1 MGTNIGPRIGI
12 DGEAQF
18 KQAMRAIN
26 DEMKRYAAEARAV
39 EAAYAG
45 QDDSL
50 ESLTRR
56 SEIYSRQVENQE
68 RAVAQLEQ
76 ILEQLRQEQ
85 GDNTEA
91 INRWESR
98 LRRAQAEL
106 TRYQNQLEQN
116 NQRQREFATG
126 LNEIEQEVDGLNAQL
141 RALAA
146 ESRAA
151 DTAIGGADGSIE
163 ALTQQSEILER
174 QIRTQTEA
182 VSRLE
187 AGLNIAQQEYGE
199 TDERTLHWRSA
210 LANANAE
217 LNRMNGQLDQ
227 NANRQREYATGLN
240 EIEQEVDGLNAQLSA
255 LAAESR
261 SVDAALDG
269 TAGRYDNSR
278 RRSEMLSNQIRIQ
291 EEAIS
296 RLEAGLNSAAQAYGE
311 TDERTLRW
319 RSELANA
326 RTELVQLNNQLREIP
341 TRLDRFASN
350 MEQAGQRLSTA
361 GNTLTMGLTAP
372 LVAAGTAA
380 VNYASDTE
388 ESMNKVQ
395 VAFGDAAQSVLA
407 WSDSTLTSIGLSRGT
422 ALDMAALYGDMAT
435 SMGYSQEAAADMSK
449 TLVNLAADLASFK
462 NISIDEA
469 NTALKSIFTGETESL
484 KNLGVV
490 MTQVNL
496 ESYAMA
502 QGIKKSYQEMTQ
514 AEHVQLRYNYVL
526 AQTQNAQGD
535 FARTSTGTAN
545 QLRILQESLKEAAA
559 SIGGE
564 LLPVVTPV
572 ITRISELA
580 QSFSGLDENTQK
592 LIVQVGIFLATLGPA
607 LKLTG
612 GIASAVSAGVTA
624 YRALQTAHA
633 AATASQTALNV
644 AMSANPI
651 GAVATAVGGLVA
663 ALASLGVTAAL
674 TTEKQRDLNKEL
686 EETEQRRLEAINETN
701 EEHKSVLAQVAA
713 LENLISVE
721 EKTTAQKQSIAALVD
736 RLNESVPELNLAY
749 DQQADSLNMT
759 AEAIRNMAAAQAA
772 QSLQEDNNEAMQGHW
787 KTIIEAKRQVAAA
800 EENLLNVQDQL
811 NQKTQEAEQQ
821 VIAYGTVSSDLQGII
836 QDLSAQE
843 AEHQNTIETSNA
855 AIAEAEKKIAEL
867 SKENEG
873 YYDVVKDLIGVT
885 DDLTAAQDDLTAS
898 QEDQQDAVDDLRD
911 SSLSLANAADTLTK
925 ALQEQ
930 ESAGSLSLD
939 TALDLID
946 AGYAAALSIDT
957 ETGAITL
964 NKDTYIKLAQ
974 AKIDEQIATLEAA
987 RAAATAAQANQDD
1000 ASAALDNAQA
1010 HYKLAE
1016 AKAASE
1022 DEIKSYDAQ
1031 IAALKELKGS
1041 LGSYTGAVKTASS
1054 TGSRAASK
1062 AMTQAEKN
1070 LEKYKEIRDELDHLL
1085 AMGQVTEEAYYKR
1098 LGELRDQYLTDDENI
1113 DEYRKINEEIYK
1125 YDQQLAQK
1133 AQELWENIEK
1143 TKLDVWGDAT
1153 NSMIEDIQTQFDEL
1167 MKLQDDM
1174 AQRLSDYGDLFTM
1187 KDDMLELGDLQ
1198 GQIDV
1203 LNQYEDV
1210 LNRLQER
1217 GISDSLLGEISMM
1230 DLDSAIAYG
1239 EELLAMSDEQWATYE
1254 QLWEEKRLRSIEIAT
1269 KFYEDELNTLKTE
1282 YDDKLAQ
1289 ALDLLK
1295 DTAYGSG
1302 WDTVDAL
1309 GDAMKDN
1316 VQAVLDA
1323 ADYLTN
1329 AFMSRYNSNMDINS
1343 PSGVTEEAA
1352 RYTAQGFEVG
1362 FVDEMRDIRDR
1373 MTRSSSPADTANQ
1386 AAAGVVNGLAGL
1398 MPTVQG
1404 GVYEIHVNIDGRE
1417 AATALF
1423 DPLQGIIKQRGQGF
1437 G

>member
-18 KQAMRAIN
+18 RQAMRGIN
-26 DEMKRYAAEARAV
+26 NEMKRYAAEARAV

-45 QDDSL
+45 QDESL

-56 SEIYSRQVENQE
+56 SEIYSRQVETQE

-76 ILEQLRQEQ
+76 ILEQLRQAQ
-85 GDNTEA
+85 GDNTAA
-91 INRWESR
+91 ISRWESQ

-126 LNEIEQEVDGLNAQL
+126 LNEIEQEVN
-141 RALAA
+141 
-146 ESRAA
+146 
-151 DTAIGGADGSIE
+151 
-163 ALTQQSEILER
+163 
-174 QIRTQTEA
+174 
-182 VSRLE
+182 
-187 AGLNIAQQEYGE
+187 
-199 TDERTLHWRSA
+199 
-210 LANANAE
+210 
-217 LNRMNGQLDQ
+217 
-227 NANRQREYATGLN
+227 
-240 EIEQEVDGLNAQLSA
+240 GLNAQLSA

-291 EEAIS
+291 EDAIS
-296 RLEAGLNSAAQAYGE
+296 RLEAGLNTAAQAYGE

-326 RTELVQLNNQLREIP
+326 RTELLRLNEQLREIP
-341 TRLDRFASN
+341 SGLDRLASG
-350 MEQAGQRLSTA
+350 MEQAGQRLSSA
-361 GNTLTMGLTAP
+361 GSTLTMGLTAP

-407 WSDSTLTSIGLSRGT
+407 WSDSTLTSIGLAKGT

-435 SMGYSQEAAADMSK
+435 SMGYSQETAADMSK

-514 AEHVQLRYNYVL
+514 AEQVQLRYNYVL

-535 FARTSTGTAN
+535 FARTSDGTAN

-559 SIGGE
+559 TIGGD
-564 LLPVVTPV
+564 LLPIVTPV
-572 ITRISELA
+572 ITKISELT
-580 QSFSGLDENTQK
+580 QSFASLDEETRKQ
-592 LIVQVGIFLATLGPA
+592 IVQTGIFLAALGPM

-612 GIASAVSAGVTA
+612 GITSAVSAGVTA
-624 YRALQTAHA
+624 YQALRAAHA

-644 AMSANPI
+644 AMTANPI
-651 GAVATAVGGLVA
+651 GAVITAVGALVA
-663 ALASLGVTAAL
+663 VLGSLGVTAAL
-674 TTEKQRDLNKEL
+674 TAEKQRDLNKEL
-686 EETEQRRLEAINETN
+686 EETEQRRLAAINETN
-701 EEHKSVLAQVAA
+701 EEYKSVLAQVAA

-721 EKTTAQKQSIAALVD
+721 EKTAAQKQSIAALVD

-787 KTIIEAKRQVAAA
+787 ETIIEAKRQVAAA

-843 AEHQNTIETSNA
+843 DEHQNTIETSNA

-974 AKIDEQIATLEAA
+974 AKIDAQIAAIEET
-987 RAAATAAQANQDD
+987 R
-1000 ASAALDNAQA
+1000 ASAAAYAAHLNEAMLNATLA
-1010 HYKLAE
+1010 ESYYELAE
-1016 AKAASE
+1016 AKAAA
-1022 DEIKSYDAQ
+1022 DDQVKSYDAQ

-1054 TGSRAASK
+1054 TGSRAAAK
-1062 AMTQAEKN
+1062 AVTQAEKN
-1070 LEKYKEIRDELDHLL
+1070 LEKYKQIRDELDHLL

-1098 LGELRDQYLTDDENI
+1098 LGELRDQYLTDDDNI

-1133 AQELWENIEK
+1133 AQELWDQTTKAELDAWAEK
-1143 TKLDVWGDAT
+1143 T
-1153 NSMIEDIQTQFDEL
+1153 NSIVEDIQTQFDEL

-1187 KDDMLELGDLQ
+1187 EDDKLELGDLQ

-1254 QLWEEKRLRSIEIAT
+1254 QLWEEKRLRAIEIAT

-1289 ALDLLK
+1289 ALDSLK

-1302 WDTVDAL
+1302 WDTAQGLAD
-1309 GDAMKDN
+1309 GIDDN
-1316 VQAVLDA
+1316 AWAAIDA
-1323 ADYLTN
+1323 AENLAN
-1329 AFMSRYNSNMDINS
+1329 QIAAAMNSALDINS
-1343 PSGVTEEAA
+1343 PSGVTEETG

-1362 FVDEMRDIRDR
+1362 YVDEMRDIRDR
-1373 MTRSSSPADTANQ
+1373 MTRSSSTADAANQ

-1417 AATALF
+1417 AATVLF

>member
-1 MGTNIGPRIGI
+1 MPVNIGPRIGI
-12 DGEAQF
+12 EGEAQF
-18 KQAMRAIN
+18 RRALSAIN
-26 DEMKRYAAEARAV
+26 SELRSYAAEARAV
-39 EAAYAG
+39 ESAYAG
-45 QDDSL
+45 QENSL
-50 ESLTRR
+50 EALTQR
-56 SEIYSRQVENQE
+56 SEVYRRQVETQE

-76 ILEQLRQEQ
+76 VLAQVRQQYGENS
-85 GDNTEA
+85 DA
-91 INRWESR
+91 VSRWESE

-106 TRYQNQLEQN
+106 TRYQNQLEQTRFN
-116 NQRQREFATG
+116 LDQ
-126 LNEIEQEVDGLNAQL
+126 
-141 RALAA
+141 LAA
-146 ESRAA
+146 
-151 DTAIGGADGSIE
+151 GA
-163 ALTQQSEILER
+163 
-174 QIRTQTEA
+174 
-182 VSRLE
+182 
-187 AGLNIAQQEYGE
+187 
-199 TDERTLHWRSA
+199 
-210 LANANAE
+210 
-217 LNRMNGQLDQ
+217 
-227 NANRQREYATGLN
+227 
-240 EIEQEVDGLNAQLSA
+240 
-255 LAAESR
+255 
-261 SVDAALDG
+261 
-269 TAGRYDNSR
+269 
-278 RRSEMLSNQIRIQ
+278 
-291 EEAIS
+291 
-296 RLEAGLNSAAQAYGE
+296 
-311 TDERTLRW
+311 
-319 RSELANA
+319 
-326 RTELVQLNNQLREIP
+326 
-341 TRLDRFASN
+341 
-350 MEQAGQRLSTA
+350 EQAGQKLNAA

-514 AEHVQLRYNYVL
+514 AEQVQLRYNYVL

-535 FARTSTGTAN
+535 FARTSDSTAN

-559 SIGGE
+559 TIGGD
-564 LLPVVTPV
+564 LLPIVTPV
-572 ITRISELA
+572 ITKISELT
-580 QSFSGLDENTQK
+580 QSFASLDEETRKQ
-592 LIVQVGIFLATLGPA
+592 IVQTGIFRATLGPM

-612 GIASAVSAGVTA
+612 GITSAVSAGVTA
-624 YRALQTAHA
+624 YQALRAAHA

-644 AMSANPI
+644 AMTANPI
-651 GAVATAVGGLVA
+651 GAVITAVGALVA

-686 EETEQRRLEAINETN
+686 EETEQRRLAAINETN
-701 EEHKSVLAQVAA
+701 EEYKSVLAQVAA

-721 EKTTAQKQSIAALVD
+721 EKTAAQKQSIAALVD

-772 QSLQEDNNEAMQGHW
+772 QSLQEDNNEAMQGNW
-787 KTIIEAKRQVAAA
+787 KTIIDAKLQIADA
-800 EENLLNVQDQL
+800 EERLLNVQDQL

-974 AKIDEQIATLEAA
+974 AKIDAQIAAIEET
-987 RAAATAAQANQDD
+987 R
-1000 ASAALDNAQA
+1000 ASAAAYAAHLNEAMLNATLA
-1010 HYKLAE
+1010 ESYYELAE
-1016 AKAASE
+1016 AKAAA
-1022 DEIKSYDAQ
+1022 DDQVKSYDAQ

-1041 LGSYTGAVKTASS
+1041 LGSYTGAVRTASS
-1054 TGSRAASK
+1054 TGSRAAAK
-1062 AMTQAEKN
+1062 AVTQAEKN
-1070 LEKYKEIRDELDHLL
+1070 LDQYKEIRDELDYLL

-1133 AQELWENIEK
+1133 AQELWEETAKAELDTWAEK
-1143 TKLDVWGDAT
+1143 T

-1187 KDDMLELGDLQ
+1187 EDDKLELGDLQ

-1254 QLWEEKRLRSIEIAT
+1254 QLWEEKRLRAIEIAT

-1289 ALDLLK
+1289 ALDSLK

-1302 WDTVDAL
+1302 WDTVQGLAD
-1309 GDAMKDN
+1309 GINDN
-1316 VQAVLDA
+1316 AWAAIDA
-1323 ADYLTN
+1323 AEDLAN
-1329 AFMSRYNSNMDINS
+1329 QIAAAMNSALDINS
-1343 PSGVTEEAA
+1343 PSGVTEETG

-1362 FVDEMRDIRDR
+1362 YVDEMRDIRDR
-1373 MTRSSSPADTANQ
+1373 MTRSSSAADAANQ

-1423 DPLQGIIKQRGQGF
+1423 DPLNGIIKQRGQGF

>member
-18 KQAMRAIN
+18 KQAMRGIN

-126 LNEIEQEVDGLNAQL
+126 LNEIEQEVN
-141 RALAA
+141 
-146 ESRAA
+146 
-151 DTAIGGADGSIE
+151 
-163 ALTQQSEILER
+163 
-174 QIRTQTEA
+174 
-182 VSRLE
+182 
-187 AGLNIAQQEYGE
+187 
-199 TDERTLHWRSA
+199 
-210 LANANAE
+210 
-217 LNRMNGQLDQ
+217 
-227 NANRQREYATGLN
+227 
-240 EIEQEVDGLNAQLSA
+240 GLNAQLSA

-291 EEAIS
+291 EDAIS
-296 RLEAGLNSAAQAYGE
+296 RLEAGLNTAAQAYGE

-326 RTELVQLNNQLREIP
+326 RTELIRLNEQLREIP
-341 TRLDRFASN
+341 SGLDRLASG

-361 GNTLTMGLTAP
+361 GNTLTMGLTVP
-372 LVAAGTAA
+372 LMAAGTAA

-388 ESMNKVQ
+388 ESINKVQ

-407 WSDSTLTSIGLSRGT
+407 WSDSTLTSIGLARGT

-514 AEHVQLRYNYVL
+514 AEQVQLRYNYVL

-535 FARTSTGTAN
+535 FARTSDGTAN

-559 SIGGE
+559 TIGGD

-572 ITRISELA
+572 ITRISELT
-580 QSFSGLDENTQK
+580 QSFAGLDENTRK
-592 LIVQVGIFLATLGPA
+592 WIVQAGIFLATLGPT

-721 EKTTAQKQSIAALVD
+721 EKTAAQKQSIAALVD

-772 QSLQEDNNEAMQGHW
+772 QNLQEDNNEAMQGHW
-787 KTIIEAKRQVAAA
+787 ETIIEAKRQIAAA
-800 EENLLNVQDQL
+800 EERLVEVQDERNQKMLESEERTRQYGAAGNDLLNDIMAL
-811 NQKTQEAEQQ
+811 NDEEYSLQTNIKN
-821 VIAYGTVSSDLQGII
+821 SSD
-836 QDLSAQE
+836 
-843 AEHQNTIETSNA
+843 
-855 AIAEAEKKIAEL
+855 AISEAEKKIAEL

-885 DDLTAAQDDLTAS
+885 DDLTAAQDDLTAA
-898 QEDQQDAVDDLRD
+898 QEDQQDAADDLRD

-974 AKIDEQIATLEAA
+974 AKIDAQIAAIEET
-987 RAAATAAQANQDD
+987 R
-1000 ASAALDNAQA
+1000 ASAAAYAAHLNEAMLNATLA
-1010 HYKLAE
+1010 ESYYELAE
-1016 AKAASE
+1016 AKAAA
-1022 DEIKSYDAQ
+1022 DDQVKSYDAQ

-1054 TGSRAASK
+1054 TGSRAAAK
-1062 AMTQAEKN
+1062 AVTQAEKN

-1187 KDDMLELGDLQ
+1187 KDGQLELGDLQ
-1198 GQIDV
+1198 GHLDAINQFYDV
-1203 LNQYEDV
+1203 LE
-1210 LNRLQER
+1210 RLQQQ
-1217 GISDSLLGEISMM
+1217 GISDSLLNEISAM
-1230 DLDSAIAYG
+1230 DVDDAISYG
-1239 EELLAMSDEQWATYE
+1239 EKLLEMAENSEEEWEKYN
-1254 QLWEEKRLRSIEIAT
+1254 QLWEEKQQRSIEIAEN
-1269 KFYEDELNTLKTE
+1269 FYKDELNTLKTE
-1282 YDDKLAQ
+1282 YDEKLAR
-1289 ALDLLK
+1289 ALDSLK

-1302 WDTVDAL
+1302 WDTVEEL

>member
-1 MGTNIGPRIGI
+1 MPVNIGPRIGI
-12 DGEAQF
+12 EGEAQF
-18 KQAMRAIN
+18 RRALSAIN
-26 DEMKRYAAEARAV
+26 SELRSYAAEARAV
-39 EAAYAG
+39 ESAYAE
-45 QDDSL
+45 QENSL
-50 ESLTRR
+50 EALTQR
-56 SEIYSRQVENQE
+56 SEVYRRQVETQE

-76 ILEQLRQEQ
+76 VLAQVRQQYGENS
-85 GDNTEA
+85 DA
-91 INRWESR
+91 VSRWESE

-106 TRYQNQLEQN
+106 TRYQNQLEQTRFN
-116 NQRQREFATG
+116 LDQ
-126 LNEIEQEVDGLNAQL
+126 
-141 RALAA
+141 LAA
-146 ESRAA
+146 
-151 DTAIGGADGSIE
+151 GA
-163 ALTQQSEILER
+163 
-174 QIRTQTEA
+174 
-182 VSRLE
+182 
-187 AGLNIAQQEYGE
+187 
-199 TDERTLHWRSA
+199 
-210 LANANAE
+210 
-217 LNRMNGQLDQ
+217 
-227 NANRQREYATGLN
+227 
-240 EIEQEVDGLNAQLSA
+240 
-255 LAAESR
+255 
-261 SVDAALDG
+261 
-269 TAGRYDNSR
+269 
-278 RRSEMLSNQIRIQ
+278 
-291 EEAIS
+291 
-296 RLEAGLNSAAQAYGE
+296 
-311 TDERTLRW
+311 
-319 RSELANA
+319 
-326 RTELVQLNNQLREIP
+326 
-341 TRLDRFASN
+341 
-350 MEQAGQRLSTA
+350 EQAGQKLNAA

-407 WSDSTLTSIGLSRGT
+407 WSDSTLTSIGLAKGT

-435 SMGYSQEAAADMSK
+435 SMGYSQETAADMSK

-514 AEHVQLRYNYVL
+514 AEQVQLRYNYVL

-535 FARTSTGTAN
+535 FARTSDGTAN

-559 SIGGE
+559 TIGGD
-564 LLPVVTPV
+564 LLPIVTPV
-572 ITRISELA
+572 ITKISELT
-580 QSFSGLDENTQK
+580 QSFASLDEETRKQ
-592 LIVQVGIFLATLGPA
+592 IVQTGIFLAALGPM

-612 GIASAVSAGVTA
+612 GITSAVSAGVTA
-624 YRALQTAHA
+624 YQALRAAHA

-644 AMSANPI
+644 AMTANPI
-651 GAVATAVGGLVA
+651 GAVITAVGALVA
-663 ALASLGVTAAL
+663 VLGSLGVTAAL
-674 TTEKQRDLNKEL
+674 TAEKQRDLNKEL
-686 EETEQRRLEAINETN
+686 EETEQRRLAAINETN

-713 LENLISVE
+713 LENLIAVE
-721 EKTTAQKQSIAALVD
+721 EKTAAQKQSIAALVD

-787 KTIIEAKRQVAAA
+787 ETIIEAKRQVAAA

-843 AEHQNTIETSNA
+843 DEHQNTIETSNA

-885 DDLTAAQDDLTAS
+885 DDLTAAQDDLTAA
-898 QEDQQDAVDDLRD
+898 QEDQQVAADDLRD

-946 AGYAAALSIDT
+946 AGYAAALSIDS

-1041 LGSYTGAVKTASS
+1041 LGSYTVAVKTASS
-1054 TGSRAASK
+1054 SGSRAAAK
-1062 AMTQAEKN
+1062 AVTQAEKN
-1070 LEKYKEIRDELDHLL
+1070 LDQYKEIRDELDHLL

-1133 AQELWENIEK
+1133 AQELWEETAKAELDTWAEK
-1143 TKLDVWGDAT
+1143 T

-1187 KDDMLELGDLQ
+1187 KDGELELGDLQ
-1198 GQIDV
+1198 GQLDTINQFYDV
-1203 LNQYEDV
+1203 LD
-1210 LNRLQER
+1210 RLQQQ
-1217 GISDSLLGEISMM
+1217 GISDSLLNEISAM
-1230 DLDSAIAYG
+1230 DVDDAISYG
-1239 EELLAMSDEQWATYE
+1239 EKLLEMAENSEEEWEKYN
-1254 QLWEEKRLRSIEIAT
+1254 QLWEEKRQRAIEIAT

-1282 YDDKLAQ
+1282 YNDKLAQ
-1289 ALDLLK
+1289 AMDSLK
-1295 DTAYGSG
+1295 DIAYDSG
-1302 WDTVDAL
+1302 WDTVEAL

-1316 VQAVLDA
+1316 VQPVLDA

-1373 MTRSSSPADTANQ
+1373 MTRSSSTADAANQ

-1417 AATALF
+1417 AAAALF
-1423 DPLQGIIKQRGQGF
+1423 DPLNGIIKQRGQGF

>member
-18 KQAMRAIN
+18 KRAMRGIN

-56 SEIYSRQVENQE
+56 SEIYSRQVETQE

-76 ILEQLRQEQ
+76 ILEQLRQAQ

-91 INRWESR
+91 ISRWESR

-116 NQRQREFATG
+116 NQRHQEFATG
-126 LNEIEQEVDGLNAQL
+126 LNEIEQEVN
-141 RALAA
+141 
-146 ESRAA
+146 
-151 DTAIGGADGSIE
+151 
-163 ALTQQSEILER
+163 
-174 QIRTQTEA
+174 
-182 VSRLE
+182 
-187 AGLNIAQQEYGE
+187 
-199 TDERTLHWRSA
+199 
-210 LANANAE
+210 
-217 LNRMNGQLDQ
+217 
-227 NANRQREYATGLN
+227 
-240 EIEQEVDGLNAQLSA
+240 GLNAQLSA

-341 TRLDRFASN
+341 SGLDRLASG
-350 MEQAGQRLSTA
+350 MEQAGQRLSSA
-361 GNTLTMGLTAP
+361 GSTLTMGLTAP

-407 WSDSTLTSIGLSRGT
+407 WSDSTLTSIGLAKGT

-502 QGIKKSYQEMTQ
+502 QGIQKSYQEMTQ
-514 AEHVQLRYNYVL
+514 AEQVQLRYNYVL

-535 FARTSTGTAN
+535 FARTSDGTAN

-559 SIGGE
+559 TIGGD
-564 LLPVVTPV
+564 LLPIVTPV
-572 ITRISELA
+572 ITKISELT
-580 QSFSGLDENTQK
+580 QSFASLDEETRKQ
-592 LIVQVGIFLATLGPA
+592 IVQTGIFLATLGPM

-612 GIASAVSAGVTA
+612 GITSAVSAGVTA
-624 YRALQTAHA
+624 YQALRAAHA

-644 AMSANPI
+644 AMTANPI
-651 GAVATAVGGLVA
+651 GAVITAVGGLVA
-663 ALASLGVTAAL
+663 ALASWGIASAL
-674 TTEKQRDLNKEL
+674 TAEKQRDLNKEL
-686 EETEQRRLEAINETN
+686 EETEKKRLQAISDVEA
-701 EEHKSVLAQVAA
+701 EHSSTLAMVTA
-713 LENLISVE
+713 LEELAAVE
-721 EKTTAQKQSIAALVD
+721 EKSAGQKLAMADLVD
-736 RLNESVPELNLAY
+736 RLNEAMPQLNLAY
-749 DQQADSLNMT
+749 DQQTDSLNMT
-759 AEAIRNMAAAQAA
+759 AEAMRNLAEA
-772 QSLQEDNNEAMQGHW
+772 EAM
-787 KTIIEAKRQVAAA
+787 RQIQQ
-800 EENLLNVQDQL
+800 ENMDAVVEQYRIR
-811 NQKTQEAEQQ
+811 TEAEQQ
-821 VIAYGTVSSDLQGII
+821 LAKAETDLAMVRGE
-836 QDLSAQE
+836 LAT
-843 AEHQNTIETSNA
+843 AT
-855 AIAEAEKKIAEL
+855 AEAEAWTQKYGSGNSQLEEKVRTLTIKELDRQEKVQEQNDLIAEITGTIEKL
-867 SKENEG
+867 SASYE
-873 YYDVVKDLIGVT
+873 DLIDTT
-885 DDLTAAQDDLTAS
+885 DDTSAAVSDFTEV
-898 QEDQQDAVDDLRD
+898 QEDQQDAADDLRD

-974 AKIDEQIATLEAA
+974 AKIDAQIAAIEET
-987 RAAATAAQANQDD
+987 R
-1000 ASAALDNAQA
+1000 ASAAAYAAHLNEALLNATLA
-1010 HYKLAE
+1010 ESYYELAE
-1016 AKAASE
+1016 AKAAA
-1022 DEIKSYDAQ
+1022 DDQVKSYDAQ

-1098 LGELRDQYLTDDENI
+1098 LGELRDQYLTDDDNI

-1125 YDQQLAQK
+1125 YDQELAQK
-1133 AQELWENIEK
+1133 AQKLWEETAK
-1143 TKLDVWGDAT
+1143 AELDTWADAT
-1153 NSMIEDIQTQFDEL
+1153 NSIIEDIQTQFDEL

-1187 KDDMLELGDLQ
+1187 EDDKLELGDLQ

-1254 QLWEEKRLRSIEIAT
+1254 QLWEEKRLRAIEIAT
-1269 KFYEDELNTLKTE
+1269 QFYQDQLTTLQTE
-1282 YDDKLAQ
+1282 YDAKLAQ
-1289 ALDLLK
+1289 ALDSLEN
-1295 DTAYGSG
+1295 TAYGSG
-1302 WDTVDAL
+1302 WDTSQNLADGIRDNAWAAIEAAQDLASQIAAAL
-1309 GDAMKDN
+1309 N
-1316 VQAVLDA
+1316 TTL
-1323 ADYLTN
+1323 
-1329 AFMSRYNSNMDINS
+1329 DINS
-1343 PSGVTEEAA
+1343 PSGVTEETG

-1417 AATALF
+1417 AAAALF
-1423 DPLQGIIKQRGQGF
+1423 DPLNGIIKQRGQGF

>member
-18 KQAMRAIN
+18 KQAMRGIN

-56 SEIYSRQVENQE
+56 SEIYSRQVETQE

-91 INRWESR
+91 ISRWESR

-116 NQRQREFATG
+116 NQRHQEFATG
-126 LNEIEQEVDGLNAQL
+126 LNEIEQEVN
-141 RALAA
+141 
-146 ESRAA
+146 
-151 DTAIGGADGSIE
+151 
-163 ALTQQSEILER
+163 
-174 QIRTQTEA
+174 
-182 VSRLE
+182 
-187 AGLNIAQQEYGE
+187 
-199 TDERTLHWRSA
+199 
-210 LANANAE
+210 
-217 LNRMNGQLDQ
+217 
-227 NANRQREYATGLN
+227 
-240 EIEQEVDGLNAQLSA
+240 GLNAQLSA

-291 EEAIS
+291 EDAIS
-296 RLEAGLNSAAQAYGE
+296 RLEAGLNTAAQAYGE

-326 RTELVQLNNQLREIP
+326 RTELLRLNEQLREIP
-341 TRLDRFASN
+341 SGLDRLASG
-350 MEQAGQRLSTA
+350 MEQAGQRLSSA
-361 GNTLTMGLTAP
+361 GSTLTMGLTAP

-407 WSDSTLTSIGLSRGT
+407 WSDSTLTSIGLAKGT

-514 AEHVQLRYNYVL
+514 AEQVQLRYNYVL

-535 FARTSTGTAN
+535 FARTSDGTAN

-559 SIGGE
+559 TIGGD
-564 LLPVVTPV
+564 LLPIVTPV
-572 ITRISELA
+572 ITKISELT
-580 QSFSGLDENTQK
+580 QSFASLDEETRKQ
-592 LIVQVGIFLATLGPA
+592 IVQTGIFLAALGPM

-612 GIASAVSAGVTA
+612 GITSAVSAGVTA
-624 YRALQTAHA
+624 YQALRAAHA

-644 AMSANPI
+644 AMTANPI
-651 GAVATAVGGLVA
+651 GAVITAVGALVA
-663 ALASLGVTAAL
+663 VLGSLAAASALAGSSQ
-674 TTEKQRDLNKEL
+674 KDLNKEL
-686 EETEQRRLEAINETN
+686 AETEKNRLAAMESARTEQTN
-701 EEHKSVLAQVAA
+701 TLAMIAA
-713 LENLISVE
+713 LEDLAAVE
-721 EKTTAQKQSIAALVD
+721 EKSVGQKQALAGLVD
-736 RLNESVPELNLAY
+736 QLNETMPQLNLAY
-749 DQQADSLNMT
+749 DQQTDSLNMT
-759 AEAIRNMAAAQAA
+759 AEAMRDLAEAEAQRAIQQANMDAMVEQYRIRM
-772 QSLQEDNNEAMQGHW
+772 
-787 KTIIEAKRQVAAA
+787 
-800 EENLLNVQDQL
+800 
-811 NQKTQEAEQQ
+811 EAEQQ
-821 VIAYGTVSSDLQGII
+821 LADAETQLVLVQQQLADATKQAEEQVRQYGSVTGDLQLTI
-836 QDLSAQE
+836 QELGEEENNLTFTIEDANDVIDESSKKIDELSDVCGDLSDSAQ
-843 AEHQNTIETSNA
+843 NA
-855 AIAEAEKKIAEL
+855 TDA
-867 SKENEG
+867 
-873 YYDVVKDLIGVT
+873 T
-885 DDLTAAQDDLTAS
+885 DDLTKE
-898 QEDQQDAVDDLRD
+898 QEDQAATADDLRD

-946 AGYAAALSIDT
+946 AGYAAALSIDS
-957 ETGAITL
+957 ETGAITV
-964 NKDTYIKLAQ
+964 NKDAYIALAQ
-974 AKIDEQIATLEAA
+974 AKIDDQIASANEARQKA
-987 RAAATAAQANQDD
+987 YSVIANNDD
-1000 ASAALDNAQA
+1000 AISALNNAEA
-1010 HYKLAE
+1010 YYLLAE
-1016 AKAASE
+1016 AKDAALE
-1022 DEIKSYDAQ
+1022 TVDEIKSYDAQ

-1041 LGSYTGAVKTASS
+1041 LGSYTGAVRTAAS
-1054 TGSRAASK
+1054 TGSRAAAK
-1062 AMTQAEKN
+1062 AVTQAEKN
-1070 LEKYKEIRDELDHLL
+1070 LDQYKEIRDELDYLL

-1098 LGELRDQYLTDDENI
+1098 LGELRDQYLTDDDNI

-1125 YDQQLAQK
+1125 YDQEMAQK
-1133 AQELWENIEK
+1133 ELELWQETAEK
-1143 TKLDVWGDAT
+1143 ELELWQSQTDAMVQEMEGRLEEILDAR
-1153 NSMIEDIQTQFDEL
+1153 
-1167 MKLQDDM
+1167 DDM
-1174 AQRLSDYGDLFTM
+1174 AQKLSDYGDLFTM
-1187 KDDMLELGDLQ
+1187 EDDKLELGDLQ

-1254 QLWEEKRLRSIEIAT
+1254 QLWEEKRLRAIEIAT

-1289 ALDLLK
+1289 ALDSLK

-1302 WDTVDAL
+1302 WDTVQGLAD
-1309 GDAMKDN
+1309 GINDN
-1316 VQAVLDA
+1316 AWAAIDA
-1323 ADYLTN
+1323 AENLAN
-1329 AFMSRYNSNMDINS
+1329 QIAAAMNSALDINS
-1343 PSGVTEEAA
+1343 PSGVTEETG

-1362 FVDEMRDIRDR
+1362 YVDEMRDIRDR
-1373 MTRSSSPADTANQ
+1373 MTRSSSTADAANQ

>member
-1 MGTNIGPRIGI
+1 MPVNIGPRIGI
-12 DGEAQF
+12 EGEAQF
-18 KQAMRAIN
+18 RRALSAIN
-26 DEMKRYAAEARAV
+26 SELRSYAAEARAV
-39 EAAYAG
+39 ESAYAG
-45 QDDSL
+45 QENSL
-50 ESLTRR
+50 EALTQR
-56 SEIYSRQVENQE
+56 SEVYRRQVETQE

-76 ILEQLRQEQ
+76 VLAQVRQQYGENS
-85 GDNTEA
+85 DA
-91 INRWESR
+91 VSRWESE

-106 TRYQNQLEQN
+106 TRYQNQLEQTRFN
-116 NQRQREFATG
+116 LDQ
-126 LNEIEQEVDGLNAQL
+126 
-141 RALAA
+141 LAA
-146 ESRAA
+146 
-151 DTAIGGADGSIE
+151 GA
-163 ALTQQSEILER
+163 
-174 QIRTQTEA
+174 
-182 VSRLE
+182 
-187 AGLNIAQQEYGE
+187 
-199 TDERTLHWRSA
+199 
-210 LANANAE
+210 
-217 LNRMNGQLDQ
+217 
-227 NANRQREYATGLN
+227 
-240 EIEQEVDGLNAQLSA
+240 
-255 LAAESR
+255 
-261 SVDAALDG
+261 
-269 TAGRYDNSR
+269 
-278 RRSEMLSNQIRIQ
+278 
-291 EEAIS
+291 
-296 RLEAGLNSAAQAYGE
+296 
-311 TDERTLRW
+311 
-319 RSELANA
+319 
-326 RTELVQLNNQLREIP
+326 
-341 TRLDRFASN
+341 
-350 MEQAGQRLSTA
+350 EQAGQKLNAA
-361 GNTLTMGLTAP
+361 GNTLTIGLTAP

-407 WSDSTLTSIGLSRGT
+407 WSDSTLTSIGLARGT

-449 TLVNLAADLASFK
+449 TLVNLAADLSSFK

-514 AEHVQLRYNYVL
+514 AEQVQLRYNYVL

-580 QSFSGLDENTQK
+580 QSFAGLDENTKK

-721 EKTTAQKQSIAALVD
+721 EKTAAQKQSIAALVD

-772 QSLQEDNNEAMQGHW
+772 QSLQEDNNEAMQGNW
-787 KTIIEAKRQVAAA
+787 KTIIDAKLQIADA
-800 EENLLNVQDQL
+800 EERLLNVQDQL

-974 AKIDEQIATLEAA
+974 AKIDAQIAAIEET
-987 RAAATAAQANQDD
+987 R
-1000 ASAALDNAQA
+1000 ASAAAYAAHLNEAMLNATLA
-1010 HYKLAE
+1010 ESYYELAE
-1016 AKAASE
+1016 AKAAA
-1022 DEIKSYDAQ
+1022 DDQVKSYDAQ

-1041 LGSYTGAVKTASS
+1041 LGSYTGAVRTASS
-1054 TGSRAASK
+1054 TGSRAAAK
-1062 AMTQAEKN
+1062 AVTQAEKN
-1070 LEKYKEIRDELDHLL
+1070 LDQYKEIRDELDHLL

-1133 AQELWENIEK
+1133 AQELWEETAKAELDTWAEK
-1143 TKLDVWGDAT
+1143 T

-1187 KDDMLELGDLQ
+1187 EDDKLELGDLQ

-1254 QLWEEKRLRSIEIAT
+1254 QLWEEKRLRAIEIAT

-1289 ALDLLK
+1289 ALDSLK

-1302 WDTVDAL
+1302 WDTVEAL

-1323 ADYLTN
+1323 ADYLSG
-1329 AFMSRYNSNMDINS
+1329 AFMSRLNSNLDINS
-1343 PSGVTEEAA
+1343 PSGVTEETG

-1362 FVDEMRDIRDR
+1362 YVDEMRDIRDR
-1373 MTRSSSPADTANQ
+1373 MTRSSSTADAANQ

>member
-1 MGTNIGPRIGI
+1 MPVNIGPRIGI
-12 DGEAQF
+12 EGEAQF
-18 KQAMRAIN
+18 RRALSAIN
-26 DEMKRYAAEARAV
+26 SELRSYAAEARAV
-39 EAAYAG
+39 ESAYAG
-45 QDDSL
+45 QENSL
-50 ESLTRR
+50 EALTQR
-56 SEIYSRQVENQE
+56 SEVYRRQVETQE

-76 ILEQLRQEQ
+76 VLAQVRQQ
-85 GDNTEA
+85 YGDNSDA
-91 INRWESR
+91 VSRWESE

-106 TRYQNQLEQN
+106 TRYQNQLEQTRFN
-116 NQRQREFATG
+116 LDQ
-126 LNEIEQEVDGLNAQL
+126 
-141 RALAA
+141 LAA
-146 ESRAA
+146 
-151 DTAIGGADGSIE
+151 GA
-163 ALTQQSEILER
+163 
-174 QIRTQTEA
+174 
-182 VSRLE
+182 
-187 AGLNIAQQEYGE
+187 
-199 TDERTLHWRSA
+199 
-210 LANANAE
+210 
-217 LNRMNGQLDQ
+217 
-227 NANRQREYATGLN
+227 
-240 EIEQEVDGLNAQLSA
+240 
-255 LAAESR
+255 
-261 SVDAALDG
+261 
-269 TAGRYDNSR
+269 
-278 RRSEMLSNQIRIQ
+278 
-291 EEAIS
+291 
-296 RLEAGLNSAAQAYGE
+296 
-311 TDERTLRW
+311 
-319 RSELANA
+319 
-326 RTELVQLNNQLREIP
+326 
-341 TRLDRFASN
+341 
-350 MEQAGQRLSTA
+350 EQAGQKLSAA

-407 WSDSTLTSIGLSRGT
+407 WSDSTLTSIGLARGT

-449 TLVNLAADLASFK
+449 TLVNLAADLSSFK

-514 AEHVQLRYNYVL
+514 AEQVQLRYNYVL

-559 SIGGE
+559 TIGGD
-564 LLPVVTPV
+564 LLPIVTPV
-572 ITRISELA
+572 ITKISELT
-580 QSFSGLDENTQK
+580 QSFASLDEETRKQ
-592 LIVQVGIFLATLGPA
+592 IVQTGIFLAALGPM

-612 GIASAVSAGVTA
+612 GITSAVSAGVTA
-624 YRALQTAHA
+624 YQALRAAHA

-644 AMSANPI
+644 AMTANPI
-651 GAVATAVGGLVA
+651 GAVITAVGALVA
-663 ALASLGVTAAL
+663 VLGSLAAASALAGSSQ
-674 TTEKQRDLNKEL
+674 KDLNKEL
-686 EETEQRRLEAINETN
+686 AETEKNRLAAMESARTEQTN
-701 EEHKSVLAQVAA
+701 TLAMIAA
-713 LENLISVE
+713 LEDLAAVE
-721 EKTTAQKQSIAALVD
+721 EKSVGQKQALAGLVD
-736 RLNESVPELNLAY
+736 QLNETMPQLNLAY
-749 DQQADSLNMT
+749 DQQTDSLNMT
-759 AEAIRNMAAAQAA
+759 AEAMRNLAEAEAQRAIQQANMDAMVEQYRIRM
-772 QSLQEDNNEAMQGHW
+772 
-787 KTIIEAKRQVAAA
+787 
-800 EENLLNVQDQL
+800 
-811 NQKTQEAEQQ
+811 EAEQQ
-821 VIAYGTVSSDLQGII
+821 LADAETQLVLVQQQLADATKQAEEQVRQYGSVTGDLQLTI
-836 QDLSAQE
+836 QELGEEENNLTFTIEDANDVIDESSKKIDELSDVCGDLSDSAQ
-843 AEHQNTIETSNA
+843 NA
-855 AIAEAEKKIAEL
+855 TDA
-867 SKENEG
+867 
-873 YYDVVKDLIGVT
+873 T
-885 DDLTAAQDDLTAS
+885 DDLAAA
-898 QEDQQDAVDDLRD
+898 QEDQAATTDDLREV
-911 SSLSLANAADTLTK
+911 SLSLAGAADTLTK

-1041 LGSYTGAVKTASS
+1041 LGSYTVAVKTASS
-1054 TGSRAASK
+1054 SGSRAAAK
-1062 AMTQAEKN
+1062 AVTQAEKN
-1070 LEKYKEIRDELDHLL
+1070 LDQYKEIRDELDYLL

-1133 AQELWENIEK
+1133 AQELWEETAKAELDTWAEK
-1143 TKLDVWGDAT
+1143 T

-1187 KDDMLELGDLQ
+1187 KDGELELGDLQ

-1254 QLWEEKRLRSIEIAT
+1254 QLWEEKRLRAIEIAT

-1289 ALDLLK
+1289 ALDSLK

-1302 WDTVDAL
+1302 WDTVEAL

-1323 ADYLTN
+1323 ADYLSG
-1329 AFMSRYNSNMDINS
+1329 AFMSRLNSNLDINS
-1343 PSGVTEEAA
+1343 PSGVTEETS

-1362 FVDEMRDIRDR
+1362 YVDEMRDIRDR
-1373 MTRSSSPADTANQ
+1373 MTRSSSAADAANQ

-1423 DPLQGIIKQRGQGF
+1423 DPLNGIIKQRGQGF

>member
-1 MGTNIGPRIGI
+1 MPVNIGPRIGI
-12 DGEAQF
+12 EGEAQF
-18 KQAMRAIN
+18 RRVLSAIN
-26 DEMKRYAAEARAV
+26 SELRSYAAEARAV
-39 EAAYAG
+39 ESAYAG
-45 QDDSL
+45 QENSL
-50 ESLTRR
+50 EALTQR
-56 SEIYSRQVENQE
+56 SEVYRRQVETQE

-76 ILEQLRQEQ
+76 VLAQVRQQYGENS
-85 GDNTEA
+85 DA
-91 INRWESR
+91 VSRWESE

-106 TRYQNQLEQN
+106 TRYQNQLEQTRFN
-116 NQRQREFATG
+116 LDQ
-126 LNEIEQEVDGLNAQL
+126 
-141 RALAA
+141 LAA
-146 ESRAA
+146 
-151 DTAIGGADGSIE
+151 GA
-163 ALTQQSEILER
+163 
-174 QIRTQTEA
+174 
-182 VSRLE
+182 
-187 AGLNIAQQEYGE
+187 
-199 TDERTLHWRSA
+199 
-210 LANANAE
+210 
-217 LNRMNGQLDQ
+217 
-227 NANRQREYATGLN
+227 
-240 EIEQEVDGLNAQLSA
+240 
-255 LAAESR
+255 
-261 SVDAALDG
+261 
-269 TAGRYDNSR
+269 
-278 RRSEMLSNQIRIQ
+278 
-291 EEAIS
+291 
-296 RLEAGLNSAAQAYGE
+296 
-311 TDERTLRW
+311 
-319 RSELANA
+319 
-326 RTELVQLNNQLREIP
+326 
-341 TRLDRFASN
+341 
-350 MEQAGQRLSTA
+350 EQAGQKLNAA

-407 WSDSTLTSIGLSRGT
+407 WSDSTLTSIGLARGT

-435 SMGYSQEAAADMSK
+435 SMGYSKEAAADMSK

-514 AEHVQLRYNYVL
+514 AEQVQLRYNYVL

-535 FARTSTGTAN
+535 FARTSDGTAN

-559 SIGGE
+559 TIGGD
-564 LLPVVTPV
+564 LLPIVTPV
-572 ITRISELA
+572 ITKISELT
-580 QSFSGLDENTQK
+580 QSFASLDEETRKQ
-592 LIVQVGIFLATLGPA
+592 IVQTGIFLAALGPM

-612 GIASAVSAGVTA
+612 GITSAVSAGVTA
-624 YRALQTAHA
+624 YQALRAAHA

-644 AMSANPI
+644 AMTANPI
-651 GAVATAVGGLVA
+651 GAVITAVGALVA
-663 ALASLGVTAAL
+663 VLGSLAAASALAGSSQ
-674 TTEKQRDLNKEL
+674 KDLNKEL
-686 EETEQRRLEAINETN
+686 AETEKNRLAAMESARTEQTN
-701 EEHKSVLAQVAA
+701 TLAMIAA
-713 LENLISVE
+713 LEDLAAVE
-721 EKTTAQKQSIAALVD
+721 EKSVGQKQALAGLVD
-736 RLNESVPELNLAY
+736 QLNETMPQLNLAY
-749 DQQADSLNMT
+749 DQQTDSLNMT
-759 AEAIRNMAAAQAA
+759 AEAMRNLAEAEAQRAIQQANMDAMVEQYRIRM
-772 QSLQEDNNEAMQGHW
+772 
-787 KTIIEAKRQVAAA
+787 
-800 EENLLNVQDQL
+800 
-811 NQKTQEAEQQ
+811 EAEQQ
-821 VIAYGTVSSDLQGII
+821 LADAETQLVLVQQQLADATRQAEEQVRQYGSVTGDLQLTI
-836 QDLSAQE
+836 QELGEEENNLTFTIEDANDVIDESSKKIDELSDVCGDLSDSAQ
-843 AEHQNTIETSNA
+843 NA
-855 AIAEAEKKIAEL
+855 TDA
-867 SKENEG
+867 
-873 YYDVVKDLIGVT
+873 T
-885 DDLTAAQDDLTAS
+885 DDLAAA
-898 QEDQQDAVDDLRD
+898 QEDQAATTDDLREV
-911 SSLSLANAADTLTK
+911 SLSLAGAADTLTK

-1041 LGSYTGAVKTASS
+1041 LGSYTGAVRTASS
-1054 TGSRAASK
+1054 TGSRAATK
-1062 AMTQAEKN
+1062 AVTQAEKN
-1070 LEKYKEIRDELDHLL
+1070 LDQYKEIRDELDYLL

-1125 YDQQLAQK
+1125 YDQEMAQK
-1133 AQELWENIEK
+1133 ELELWQETAEK
-1143 TKLDVWGDAT
+1143 ELELWQSQTDAMVQEMEGRLEEILDAR
-1153 NSMIEDIQTQFDEL
+1153 
-1167 MKLQDDM
+1167 DDM
-1174 AQRLSDYGDLFTM
+1174 AQKLSDYGDLFTM
-1187 KDDMLELGDLQ
+1187 EDDKLELGDLQ

-1254 QLWEEKRLRSIEIAT
+1254 QLWEEKRLRAIEIAT

-1289 ALDLLK
+1289 ALDSLK

-1302 WDTVDAL
+1302 WDTVQGLAD
-1309 GDAMKDN
+1309 GINDN
-1316 VQAVLDA
+1316 AWAAIDA
-1323 ADYLTN
+1323 AEDLAN
-1329 AFMSRYNSNMDINS
+1329 QIAAAMNSALDINS
-1343 PSGVTEEAA
+1343 PSGVTEETG

-1362 FVDEMRDIRDR
+1362 YVDEMRDIRDR
-1373 MTRSSSPADTANQ
+1373 MTRSSSTADAANQ

>member
-18 KQAMRAIN
+18 KQAMRGIN

-141 RALAA
+141 
-146 ESRAA
+146 
-151 DTAIGGADGSIE
+151 
-163 ALTQQSEILER
+163 
-174 QIRTQTEA
+174 
-182 VSRLE
+182 
-187 AGLNIAQQEYGE
+187 
-199 TDERTLHWRSA
+199 
-210 LANANAE
+210 
-217 LNRMNGQLDQ
+217 
-227 NANRQREYATGLN
+227 
-240 EIEQEVDGLNAQLSA
+240 SA

-341 TRLDRFASN
+341 SGLDRLASG
-350 MEQAGQRLSTA
+350 MEQAGQRLSSA
-361 GNTLTMGLTAP
+361 GSTLTMGLTAP

-407 WSDSTLTSIGLSRGT
+407 WSDSTLTSIGLARGT

-435 SMGYSQEAAADMSK
+435 SMGYSQETAADMSK

-496 ESYAMA
+496 ESYAMV

-514 AEHVQLRYNYVL
+514 AEQVQLRYNYVL

-535 FARTSTGTAN
+535 FARTSDGTAN

-559 SIGGE
+559 TIGGD
-564 LLPVVTPV
+564 LLPMVTPV

-580 QSFSGLDENTQK
+580 QSFAGLDENTQK
-592 LIVQVGIFLATLGPA
+592 LIVQVGIFLATLGPS

-624 YRALQTAHA
+624 FRALRTAQA
-633 AATASQTALNV
+633 AAAASQTTLNV
-644 AMSANPI
+644 AMAANPI

-663 ALASLGVTAAL
+663 ALASLGVTVAL

-721 EKTTAQKQSIAALVD
+721 EKTAAQKQSIAALVD

-772 QSLQEDNNEAMQGHW
+772 QNLQEDNNEAMQGHW
-787 KTIIEAKRQVAAA
+787 ETIIEAKRQIA
-800 EENLLNVQDQL
+800 EAEDRLLDVQIQL
-811 NQKTQEAEQQ
+811 NQRTQEAEQQ
-821 VIAYGTVSSDLQGII
+821 TAAYGVVSSDLQATI
-836 QDLSAQE
+836 QDLSTQE
-843 AEHQNTIETSNA
+843 AEYQNKIETSNA
-855 AIAEAEKKIAEL
+855 AISEAEKKIAEL
-867 SKENEG
+867 SEENEG

-885 DDLTAAQDDLTAS
+885 DDLTASQDDLTAA
-898 QEDQQDAVDDLRD
+898 QEDQQDAADDLRD
-911 SSLSLANAADTLTK
+911 SSLSLAGAADTLTK

-1031 IAALKELKGS
+1031 ISALKELKGS

-1054 TGSRAASK
+1054 TGSRAAVK
-1062 AMTQAEKN
+1062 AVTQAEKN
-1070 LEKYKEIRDELDHLL
+1070 LDQYKEIRDELDHLL

-1125 YDQQLAQK
+1125 YDQQLVQK
-1133 AQELWENIEK
+1133 AQELWDQATKAELDAWAEK
-1143 TKLDVWGDAT
+1143 T

-1187 KDDMLELGDLQ
+1187 EDDKLELGDLQ

-1254 QLWEEKRLRSIEIAT
+1254 QLWEEKRLRAIEIAT
-1269 KFYEDELNTLKTE
+1269 QFYQDQLTTLQTE
-1282 YDDKLAQ
+1282 YDAKLAQ
-1289 ALDLLK
+1289 ALDSLEN
-1295 DTAYGSG
+1295 TAYGSG
-1302 WDTVDAL
+1302 WDTSQNLADGIRDNAWAAIEAAQDLASQIAAAL
-1309 GDAMKDN
+1309 N
-1316 VQAVLDA
+1316 TTL
-1323 ADYLTN
+1323 
-1329 AFMSRYNSNMDINS
+1329 DINS
-1343 PSGVTEEAA
+1343 PSGVTEETG

-1373 MTRSSSPADTANQ
+1373 MTRSSSTADAANQ

-1423 DPLQGIIKQRGQGF
+1423 DPLNGIIKQRGQGF

>member
-1 MGTNIGPRIGI
+1 MPVNIGPRIGI
-12 DGEAQF
+12 EGEAQF
-18 KQAMRAIN
+18 RRALSAIN
-26 DEMKRYAAEARAV
+26 SELRSYAAEARAV
-39 EAAYAG
+39 ESAYAG
-45 QDDSL
+45 QENSL
-50 ESLTRR
+50 EALTQR
-56 SEIYSRQVENQE
+56 SEVYRRQVETQE

-76 ILEQLRQEQ
+76 VLAQVRQQYGENS
-85 GDNTEA
+85 DA
-91 INRWESR
+91 VSRWESE

-106 TRYQNQLEQN
+106 TRYQNQLEQTRFN
-116 NQRQREFATG
+116 LDQ
-126 LNEIEQEVDGLNAQL
+126 
-141 RALAA
+141 LAA
-146 ESRAA
+146 
-151 DTAIGGADGSIE
+151 GA
-163 ALTQQSEILER
+163 
-174 QIRTQTEA
+174 
-182 VSRLE
+182 
-187 AGLNIAQQEYGE
+187 
-199 TDERTLHWRSA
+199 
-210 LANANAE
+210 
-217 LNRMNGQLDQ
+217 
-227 NANRQREYATGLN
+227 
-240 EIEQEVDGLNAQLSA
+240 
-255 LAAESR
+255 
-261 SVDAALDG
+261 
-269 TAGRYDNSR
+269 
-278 RRSEMLSNQIRIQ
+278 
-291 EEAIS
+291 
-296 RLEAGLNSAAQAYGE
+296 
-311 TDERTLRW
+311 
-319 RSELANA
+319 
-326 RTELVQLNNQLREIP
+326 
-341 TRLDRFASN
+341 
-350 MEQAGQRLSTA
+350 EQAGQKLNAA

-407 WSDSTLTSIGLSRGT
+407 WSDSTLTSIGLAKGT

-514 AEHVQLRYNYVL
+514 AEQVQLRYNYVL

-545 QLRILQESLKEAAA
+545 QLRILQESLKEALAT
-559 SIGGE
+559 IGGDM
-564 LLPVVTPV
+564 LPIVTPV
-572 ITRISELA
+572 ITKISELT
-580 QSFSGLDENTQK
+580 QSFASLDEETRKQ
-592 LIVQVGIFLATLGPA
+592 IVQTGIFLAALGPM

-612 GIASAVSAGVTA
+612 GITSAVSAGVTA
-624 YRALQTAHA
+624 YQALRAAHA

-644 AMSANPI
+644 AMTANPI
-651 GAVATAVGGLVA
+651 GAVITAVGALVA
-663 ALASLGVTAAL
+663 VLGSLAAASALAGSSQ
-674 TTEKQRDLNKEL
+674 KDLNKEL
-686 EETEQRRLEAINETN
+686 AETEKNRLAAMESARTEQTN
-701 EEHKSVLAQVAA
+701 TLAMIAA
-713 LENLISVE
+713 LEDLAAVE
-721 EKTTAQKQSIAALVD
+721 EKSVGQKQALAGLVD
-736 RLNESVPELNLAY
+736 QLNETMPQLNLAY
-749 DQQADSLNMT
+749 DQQTDSLNMT
-759 AEAIRNMAAAQAA
+759 AEAMRNLAEAEAQRAIQQANMDAMVEQYRIRM
-772 QSLQEDNNEAMQGHW
+772 
-787 KTIIEAKRQVAAA
+787 
-800 EENLLNVQDQL
+800 
-811 NQKTQEAEQQ
+811 EAEQQ
-821 VIAYGTVSSDLQGII
+821 LADAETQLVLVQQQLADATKQAEEQVRQYGSVTGDLQLTI
-836 QDLSAQE
+836 QELGEEENNLTFTIEDANDVIDESSKKIDELSDVCGDLSDSAQ
-843 AEHQNTIETSNA
+843 NA
-855 AIAEAEKKIAEL
+855 TDA
-867 SKENEG
+867 
-873 YYDVVKDLIGVT
+873 T
-885 DDLTAAQDDLTAS
+885 DDLTDS
-898 QEDQQDAVDDLRD
+898 QEDQAATADDLRD
-911 SSLSLANAADTLTK
+911 SSLSLAGAADTLTK

-1041 LGSYTGAVKTASS
+1041 LGSYTSAVRTASS
-1054 TGSRAASK
+1054 TGSRAAAKSV
-1062 AMTQAEKN
+1062 TQAEKN
-1070 LEKYKEIRDELDHLL
+1070 LDQYKEIRDELDYLL

-1125 YDQQLAQK
+1125 YDQEMAQK
-1133 AQELWENIEK
+1133 ELELWQETAENELELWQSQTDAMVQEMEGRLEEI
-1143 TKLDVWGDAT
+1143 LDAR
-1153 NSMIEDIQTQFDEL
+1153 
-1167 MKLQDDM
+1167 DDM
-1174 AQRLSDYGDLFTM
+1174 AQKLSDYGDLFTM
-1187 KDDMLELGDLQ
+1187 EDDKLELGDLQ

-1254 QLWEEKRLRSIEIAT
+1254 QLWEEKRLRAIEIAT

-1289 ALDLLK
+1289 ALDSLK

-1302 WDTVDAL
+1302 WDTAQGLAD
-1309 GDAMKDN
+1309 GIDDN
-1316 VQAVLDA
+1316 AWAAIDA
-1323 ADYLTN
+1323 AEDLAN
-1329 AFMSRYNSNMDINS
+1329 QIAAAMNSALDINS
-1343 PSGVTEEAA
+1343 PSGVTEETG

-1362 FVDEMRDIRDR
+1362 YVDEMRDIRDR
-1373 MTRSSSPADTANQ
+1373 MTRSSSTADAAKQ

-1423 DPLQGIIKQRGQGF
+1423 DPLNGIIKQRGQGF

>member
-18 KQAMRAIN
+18 KQAMRGIN

-56 SEIYSRQVENQE
+56 SEIYSRQVETQE

-76 ILEQLRQEQ
+76 ILEQLRQAQ

-91 INRWESR
+91 ISRWESR

-116 NQRQREFATG
+116 NQRHQEFATG
-126 LNEIEQEVDGLNAQL
+126 LNEIEQEVN
-141 RALAA
+141 
-146 ESRAA
+146 
-151 DTAIGGADGSIE
+151 
-163 ALTQQSEILER
+163 
-174 QIRTQTEA
+174 
-182 VSRLE
+182 
-187 AGLNIAQQEYGE
+187 
-199 TDERTLHWRSA
+199 
-210 LANANAE
+210 
-217 LNRMNGQLDQ
+217 
-227 NANRQREYATGLN
+227 
-240 EIEQEVDGLNAQLSA
+240 GLNAQLSA

-291 EEAIS
+291 EDAIS
-296 RLEAGLNSAAQAYGE
+296 RLEAGLNTAAQAYGE

-326 RTELVQLNNQLREIP
+326 RTELLRLNEQLREIP
-341 TRLDRFASN
+341 SGLDRLAAGA
-350 MEQAGQRLSTA
+350 EQAGQKLNAA

-407 WSDSTLTSIGLSRGT
+407 WSDSTLTSIGLAKGT

-435 SMGYSQEAAADMSK
+435 SMGYSQETAADMSK

-514 AEHVQLRYNYVL
+514 AEQVQLRYNYVL

-674 TTEKQRDLNKEL
+674 TAEKQRDLNKEL

-721 EKTTAQKQSIAALVD
+721 EKTAAQKQSIAALVD

-787 KTIIEAKRQVAAA
+787 ETIIEAKRQVAAA

-843 AEHQNTIETSNA
+843 DEHQNTIETSNA

-885 DDLTAAQDDLTAS
+885 DDLTAAQDDLTAA
-898 QEDQQDAVDDLRD
+898 QEDQQVAADDLRD

-946 AGYAAALSIDT
+946 AGYAAALSIDS

-974 AKIDEQIATLEAA
+974 AKIDAQIAAIEET
-987 RAAATAAQANQDD
+987 R
-1000 ASAALDNAQA
+1000 ASAAAYAAHLNEAMLNATLA
-1010 HYKLAE
+1010 ESYYELAE
-1016 AKAASE
+1016 AKAAA
-1022 DEIKSYDAQ
+1022 DDQVKSYDAQ

-1041 LGSYTGAVKTASS
+1041 LGSYTGAVRTASS

-1098 LGELRDQYLTDDENI
+1098 LGELRDQYLTDDDNI

-1125 YDQQLAQK
+1125 YDQELAQK
-1133 AQELWENIEK
+1133 AQKLWEETAK
-1143 TKLDVWGDAT
+1143 AELDTWADAT
-1153 NSMIEDIQTQFDEL
+1153 NSIIEDIQTQFDEL

-1187 KDDMLELGDLQ
+1187 EDDKLELGDLQ

-1254 QLWEEKRLRSIEIAT
+1254 QLWEEKRLRAIEIAT
-1269 KFYEDELNTLKTE
+1269 KFYEDELNTLKTK

-1289 ALDLLK
+1289 ALDSLK

-1302 WDTVDAL
+1302 WDTVQGLAD
-1309 GDAMKDN
+1309 GINDN
-1316 VQAVLDA
+1316 AWAAIDA
-1323 ADYLTN
+1323 AENLAN
-1329 AFMSRYNSNMDINS
+1329 QIAAAMNSALDINS
-1343 PSGVTEEAA
+1343 PSGVTEETG

-1362 FVDEMRDIRDR
+1362 YVDEMRDIRDR

-1417 AATALF
+1417 AAVALF
-1423 DPLQGIIKQRGQGF
+1423 DPLNGIIKQRGQGF

>member
-18 KQAMRAIN
+18 RQAMRGIN

-56 SEIYSRQVENQE
+56 SEIYSRQVETQE
-68 RAVAQLEQ
+68 RAIAQLEQ
-76 ILEQLRQEQ
+76 ILEQLRQAQ

-91 INRWESR
+91 ISRWESR

-116 NQRQREFATG
+116 NQRQREF
-126 LNEIEQEVDGLNAQL
+126 
-141 RALAA
+141 
-146 ESRAA
+146 
-151 DTAIGGADGSIE
+151 
-163 ALTQQSEILER
+163 
-174 QIRTQTEA
+174 
-182 VSRLE
+182 
-187 AGLNIAQQEYGE
+187 
-199 TDERTLHWRSA
+199 
-210 LANANAE
+210 
-217 LNRMNGQLDQ
+217 
-227 NANRQREYATGLN
+227 ATGLN

-341 TRLDRFASN
+341 SGLDRLASG

-407 WSDSTLTSIGLSRGT
+407 WSDSTLTSIGLAKGT

-449 TLVNLAADLASFK
+449 TLVNLAADLSSFK

-514 AEHVQLRYNYVL
+514 AEQVQLRYNYVL

-535 FARTSTGTAN
+535 FARTSDSTAN

-580 QSFSGLDENTQK
+580 QSFAGLDENTQK

-721 EKTTAQKQSIAALVD
+721 EKTAAQKQSIAALVD

-787 KTIIEAKRQVAAA
+787 ETIIEAKRQVAAA

-1041 LGSYTGAVKTASS
+1041 LGSYTSAVRTASS
-1054 TGSRAASK
+1054 TGSRAAAK
-1062 AMTQAEKN
+1062 AVTQAEKN
-1070 LEKYKEIRDELDHLL
+1070 LDQYKEIRDELDYLL

-1125 YDQQLAQK
+1125 YDQEMAQK
-1133 AQELWENIEK
+1133 ELELWQETAEK
-1143 TKLDVWGDAT
+1143 ELELWQSQTDAMVQEMEGRLEEILDAR
-1153 NSMIEDIQTQFDEL
+1153 
-1167 MKLQDDM
+1167 DDM

-1187 KDDMLELGDLQ
+1187 EDDKLELGDLQ

-1254 QLWEEKRLRSIEIAT
+1254 QLWEEKRLRAIEIAT

-1289 ALDLLK
+1289 ALDSLK

-1302 WDTVDAL
+1302 WDTVQGLAD
-1309 GDAMKDN
+1309 GINDN
-1316 VQAVLDA
+1316 AWAAIDA
-1323 ADYLTN
+1323 AEDLAN
-1329 AFMSRYNSNMDINS
+1329 QIAAAMNSALDINS
-1343 PSGVTEEAA
+1343 PSGVTEETG

-1362 FVDEMRDIRDR
+1362 YVDEMRDIRDR
-1373 MTRSSSPADTANQ
+1373 MTRSSSAADAANQ